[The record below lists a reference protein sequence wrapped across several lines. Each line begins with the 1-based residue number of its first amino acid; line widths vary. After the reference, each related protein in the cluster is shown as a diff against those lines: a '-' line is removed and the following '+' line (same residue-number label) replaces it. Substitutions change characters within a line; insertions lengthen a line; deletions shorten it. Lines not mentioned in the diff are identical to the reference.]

1 MIPFE
6 AQNLPMPFA
15 PPPDAELMTLLD
27 RVADRDAVALQR
39 LYERTSA
46 RLHGLALRVVRQP
59 ELAEDVLQEA
69 FLKIWRSAPS
79 YRASLSPPLAWM
91 GLILRSCALDVLR
104 RQRTAGAGQTQ
115 EFDDLLADTLPSDE
129 LGPEQL
135 AEASEQAWL
144 LHQCL
149 QQLAPP
155 QREALSLAYMRELS
169 HSELAERL
177 AQPLGTIKTW
187 IRRSLDKLR
196 GCMESAA

>member
-115 EFDDLLADTLPSDE
+115 EFDDLLADTLPSDA

-155 QREALSLAYMRELS
+155 QREAMALAYTREMS

-177 AQPLGTIKTW
+177 AQPLGTIKSW

>member
-1 MIPFE
+1 MIS
-6 AQNLPMPFA
+6 LI
-15 PPPDAELMTLLD
+15 D

-39 LYERTSA
+39 LYERTAA
-46 RLHGLALRVVRQP
+46 RLHGLALRVVRNP

-69 FLKIWRSAPS
+69 FLKIWRSAPT

-104 RQRTAGAGQTQ
+104 RQKTGGAGKTQ
-115 EFDDLLADTLPSDE
+115 ELDALMEDTLPSAE

-135 AEASEQAWL
+135 TQASEQAWL

-155 QREALSLAYMRELS
+155 QREAMVLAYMRDMS
-169 HSELAERL
+169 HSQLAERL

-187 IRRSLDKLR
+187 MRRSLDKLR
-196 GCMESAA
+196 TCMENAA

>member
-115 EFDDLLADTLPSDE
+115 EFDDLLADTLPSDA

-149 QQLAPP
+149 QQLAPA
-155 QREALSLAYMRELS
+155 QREAMALAYTREMS

-177 AQPLGTIKTW
+177 AQPLGTIKSW